1 MNFELLEHVFL
12 GNTIRNYVLFVLIL
26 ALGLL
31 LKRLFSK
38 VLSRLLYKLFTKL
51 GNLHG
56 EAFAVLL
63 IKPIEILLFFIVIYL
78 AINQLDF
85 PLQQV
90 IFSRQDTTAKGVISI
105 YQVTIIQVLDKIFLF
120 FFIATIFWICLRII
134 DFVAH
139 VFFHRA
145 SLTESKSDAQLVPF
159 AKELGKILTII
170 IGVFVI
176 MGAVFNLNVA
186 TIVAGLGIGGI
197 AVALAAQDTLQ
208 NLLGSFTIFADKPFV
223 VGDLVRVDKYEGT
236 IEKVGFR
243 STLLRTLDKT
253 MVIIPNKKMI
263 DSPVE
268 NLTLR
273 NLRRVKF
280 NIGLKYD
287 TVSTTIAKISK
298 EITEYVNGHASTSN
312 DTLVTFDSFGDS
324 SVNLQVQYFIALPD
338 YADYMKVKEEINYQ
352 VMDIVT
358 KNGAGFAF
366 PSQTVYHQYP
376 ATALPPHEGGVV

>member
-1 MNFELLEHVFL
+1 MNFEIMEHVFL

-63 IKPIEILLFFIVIYL
+63 IRPIEILLFFIVIYL

-120 FFIATIFWICLRII
+120 LFIATIFWICLRII

-176 MGAVFNLNVA
+176 MGSVFNLNVA

-298 EITEYVNGHASTSN
+298 EITEYVNGHTSTSN

-376 ATALPPHEGGVV
+376 ATALPPK

>member
-1 MNFELLEHVFL
+1 MNLEILEHLFL
-12 GNTIRNYVLFVLIL
+12 GNTLRNYLLFVIIL
-26 ALGLL
+26 CLGLL
-31 LKRLFSK
+31 LKRIFSK
-38 VLSRLLYKLFTKL
+38 LLSKLLYKLFNKL
-51 GNLHG
+51 GNFHG
-56 EAFAVLL
+56 EVFAELL
-63 IKPIEILLFFIVIYL
+63 ITPIEILLFFIVIYL
-78 AINQLDF
+78 AINQLDY

-90 IFSRQDTTAKGVISI
+90 IFSRQDTTAKGVVSI

-120 FFIATIFWICLRII
+120 FFISTIFWIGLRII

-139 VFFHRA
+139 VFFQRA
-145 SLTESKSDAQLVPF
+145 SLTESKSDAQMVPF
-159 AKELGKILTII
+159 AKELGKIVTII

-273 NLRRVKF
+273 NLRRIKF

-287 TVSTTIAKISK
+287 TPSTTISKISS
-298 EITEYVNGHASTSN
+298 EITEYVNKHSSTSN

-324 SVNLQVQYFIALPD
+324 SVNLQVQYFIEQTE
-338 YADYMKVKEEINYQ
+338 YTDYMKVKEEINYQ
-352 VMDIVT
+352 IMEIVMR
-358 KNGAGFAF
+358 NGAGFAY

-376 ATALPPHEGGVV
+376 ASSLPPHEQG